1 MKILIEPKQEQIFQ
15 ILEER
20 KLSFSR
26 IEQSV
31 RNIVE
36 DVKNNGQIA
45 LEKYISMYEKCA
57 LKREQ
62 IVVSKQELE
71 SVRVDEKFKSMCE
84 RFIERVEKFHSIQL
98 EHSIWRVNE
107 HGSFTGYLLKPI
119 ESMAIYVPAGKKVYF
134 STLIM
139 CAIPAKI
146 AGVKRIVV
154 ACPADENG
162 EISPYVLH
170 LCRRLGIEEIYKMGG
185 AHAIAALAYGTKI
198 VKRVDKIVGP
208 GNAYVACAKKLIFGD
223 CGIDSVAGPTEL
235 LIIADSSTKAK
246 FVAADMLAQAEHD
259 ENAMA
264 CLITDDENLLDETLE
279 ELSKQLKELS
289 EPNRSIAR
297 ASLEKN
303 GLAILVKNL
312 EDAVEISNIFAPEH
326 LQMMTKDP
334 WSLLVKVQNAGSVFL
349 GSTSAEA
356 FGDYGVGPNHVLP
369 TSGSSKFSSGLSVQD
384 FLRKIF
390 VTQISEK
397 EIEREAIF
405 YASLA
410 RLEGFEAH
418 VRSIEVRLEGSRG

>member
-1 MKILIEPKQEQIFQ
+1 MKVLIEPKREQIFQ

-20 KLSFSR
+20 KLSFSQ

-36 DVKNNGQIA
+36 DVKNNGQTA
-45 LEKYISMYEKCA
+45 LEKYISMYEKCS
-57 LKREQ
+57 LKGEQ

-71 SVRVDEKFKSMCE
+71 SVKVDEKFESMCKK
-84 RFIERVEKFHSIQL
+84 FIERIERFHSLQL
-98 EHSIWRVNE
+98 ERSIWHVNE
-107 HGSFTGYLLKPI
+107 HGSFTGYLVKPI
-119 ESMAIYVPAGKKVYF
+119 ESVAIYVPAGKKVYF

-139 CAIPAKI
+139 CAVPAKL

-154 ACPADENG
+154 ACPPDENG

-170 LCRRLGIEEIYKMGG
+170 LCRKLNIEEIYKMGG
-185 AHAIAALAYGTKI
+185 AHAIVALAYGTEIIK
-198 VKRVDKIVGP
+198 KVDKIVGP

-223 CGIDSVAGPTEL
+223 CGIDSIAGPTEL
-235 LIIADSSTKAK
+235 LIIADGSTKAK

-264 CLITDDENLLDETLE
+264 CLITNDEDLLDETLG
-279 ELSKQLKELS
+279 ELPKQLRELD

-303 GLAILVKNL
+303 GLAILVKDL
-312 EDAVEISNIFAPEH
+312 ENAVTISNIFAPEH
-326 LQMMTKDP
+326 LQLMMKDP
-334 WSLLVKVQNAGSVFL
+334 WSLLTKIQNAGSVFL

-369 TSGSSKFSSGLSVQD
+369 TSGSSRFSSGLSVQD
-384 FLRKIF
+384 FLKKIF
-390 VTQISEK
+390 VTQISEE
-397 EIEREAIF
+397 EIEQEATF
-405 YASLA
+405 YASMA

-418 VRSIEVRLEGSRG
+418 ARSIEVRLEGSRG